1 MSIFNPRLL
10 RIAMAFALLG
20 VSAAT
25 TAQALPEAVSRNGVL
40 YMTGGIGEDEAK
52 TFRSLAPRYSLRM
65 TFTAAAGN
73 YLSDVD
79 VTIADA
85 SGRTV
90 LDTLTGGP
98 SQFVMLPA
106 GRYRVVPHAGNTK
119 VTRVGEIWRRGG
131 VELRIVLLERA
142 TGDAQANCPHC
153 RAPTWRQGEPRS

>member
-85 SGRTV
+85 SGCAV
-90 LDTLTGGP
+90 LNTLTEGP
-98 SQFVMLPA
+98 FLFVMLPA
-106 GRYRVVPHAGNTK
+106 ERYRIVAHAGRMK
-119 VTRVGEIWRRGG
+119 VTRVVEIQRRGG
-131 VELRIVLLERA
+131 VELRIVLQERT

-153 RAPTWRQGEPRS
+153 HASVRRQGEP